1 MSLNIVGI
9 KLGGKMRA
17 DRLIQIILLL
27 QTRGK
32 IKAQT
37 LADDLEVSRRTILRD
52 IEALSIAGIPIY
64 TDSGHGG
71 GISLDEQYRSKLTG
85 LKEIETLT
93 LFISDNSRPLS
104 ELGLSDAASSTFLKL
119 LATLPSQHRASVD
132 HMRQRILIDPDW
144 WFHESQPAEFWDD
157 LYQAVFDNRKIHI
170 VYETY
175 QGEQKER
182 TLEPYSLVSK
192 SSNWYMVARRE
203 GEYRIYR
210 VSRIQSL
217 QIQDQTFERLPDFDL
232 QSHWQTHSQSFA
244 EKVGEYQF
252 TLRIHPDKMVFVRTL
267 LPGRTQIIHDE
278 QDNGWL
284 TVEIHVMSS
293 QFARML
299 ISELGEDA
307 ILLEPS
313 TLKDDILE
321 RAGRIIEHL
330 TAQ

>member
-1 MSLNIVGI
+1 
-9 KLGGKMRA
+9 MRA

-37 LADDLEVSRRTILRD
+37 LADELEVSRRTILRD
-52 IEALSIAGIPIY
+52 IDALSIAGIPIY
-64 TDSGHGG
+64 TDSGHHG

-85 LKEIETLT
+85 LKEIEALT

-119 LATLPSQHRASVD
+119 LSTLPIQHRASVD

-157 LYQAVFDNRKIHI
+157 LYQAVFDNRKIHV

-175 QGEQKER
+175 QGEQAER

-192 SSNWYMVARRE
+192 SSNWYLVARRDDW
-203 GEYRIYR
+203 YRIYR

-217 QIQDQTFERLPDFDL
+217 RVLDQSFERLSDFDL
-232 QSHWQTHSQSFA
+232 QSHWQTHSQVFA
-244 EKVGEYQF
+244 QQLGEYTF
-252 TLRIHPDKMVFVRTL
+252 TLKIRPDKMVFVRTL
-267 LPGRTQIIHDE
+267 LPGRTQIIE
-278 QDNGWL
+278 ENNGNQWL
-284 TVEIHVMSS
+284 TVKCHVMSS

-299 ISELGEDA
+299 VFELGEHA
-307 ILLEPS
+307 IILEPMQ
-313 TLKDDILE
+313 LKTDMLDHTE
-321 RAGRIIEHL
+321 RIIHHL
-330 TAQ
+330 KQDLR